1 MRIAVIGGGI
11 AGLAAAYRTAKLFS
25 DLNKPLELSVFEAGS
40 RLGGIIETLEGD
52 DYLVEMGPDSFTTL
66 KPAAI
71 DLCREIGLK
80 GKLISTNKDNRRAF
94 IARGGVLNAIPKGFV
109 MLAPNQYDTFFES
122 NILSKTGKLRM
133 AIEQFIAPIAT
144 IAEDESVASFVRRR
158 FGPEAVDS
166 IAQPMMGGIY
176 TSDITKLSLRATMPK
191 FLDYE
196 QKYGSVAAGLRREE
210 RESKRT
216 NQAIAESTSPATD
229 IASTSHVAESGGARY
244 SAFVSFD
251 RGMQVLPNHLAELIG
266 RKNIYCNC
274 SVDSLSLVPEGWS
287 IDLATGGSLIFDQ
300 VILAVP
306 TAVASQLLKS
316 VDGAASDLL
325 SRIRYASSAVAC
337 IIVDRAQ
344 ITHPLDGFGFVV
356 PAKENRS
363 ILACSFSSV
372 KFAGRCSDDKIILRI
387 FMGGELDPQMWQL
400 PDHELLEMA
409 LRDLNFYLGL
419 SGVPERHWVK
429 RWPQSM
435 PQYEVGHL
443 TLVRSIEQALSRLK
457 GVHYAGAGLHGIG
470 IPDCIASGESAAR
483 SVVL

>member
-266 RKNIYCNC
+266 RKNIYCNS
-274 SVDSLSLVPEGWS
+274 SVDSLSRVPEGWS